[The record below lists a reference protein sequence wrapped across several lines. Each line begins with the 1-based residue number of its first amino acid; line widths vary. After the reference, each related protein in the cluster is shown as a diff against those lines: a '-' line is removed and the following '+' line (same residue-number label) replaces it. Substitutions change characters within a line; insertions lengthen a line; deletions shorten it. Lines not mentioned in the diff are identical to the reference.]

1 MSHFD
6 PERYSRRQSPIHLWE
21 PRTRIISLSVLII
34 SLAMAGSIR
43 QAAAGLIISFCLVL
57 ISRLPFSH
65 VSRFMKWPA
74 IFLLPLAVIVP
85 FTAGGDKVA
94 LPAVSFLSIAPSAQ
108 GILLGILLLTRGL
121 AAALVALVIV
131 STAPF
136 TVTIRA
142 LEDLGLPGSLTQLFL
157 FSYRYV
163 FLLNDELQ
171 TMSRS
176 MICKGF
182 AKKSDLNTLRVLAI
196 ALTMLFIR
204 SYERALGVFY
214 SMLSRGYSGELPVS
228 GRCKIKRRDF
238 IKSLLVLGAALG
250 ICFL

>member
-1 MSHFD
+1 M
-6 PERYSRRQSPIHLWE
+6 
-21 PRTRIISLSVLII
+21 
-34 SLAMAGSIR
+34 
-43 QAAAGLIISFCLVL
+43 
-57 ISRLPFSH
+57 
-65 VSRFMKWPA
+65 
-74 IFLLPLAVIVP
+74 
-85 FTAGGDKVA
+85 
-94 LPAVSFLSIAPSAQ
+94 
-108 GILLGILLLTRGL
+108 
-121 AAALVALVIV
+121 ALVIV

-176 MICKGF
+176 MMCKGF